1 MKKLILPALLIIPLL
16 LAYIQDATIDRAE
29 AIKAFE
35 YLNKVRSN
43 PNGFSQET
51 GTDLSA
57 VQSLPPLK
65 WNDTL
70 AVVARKKALDM
81 ARRSY
86 FAHVDPDGNGINILI
101 HKAGYKLPEK
111 WISDKKQN
119 LFESLSAG
127 HDDGITTIRSLI
139 RDEGVSPP
147 FHRQH
152 LLGMDPFWAGCT
164 DIGIGFARAPGSEYG
179 TYTCIIIARH
189 R

>member
-1 MKKLILPALLIIPLL
+1 MKKLSLLAVLIIPFL
-16 LAYIQDATIDRAE
+16 LAYIQDAAIDKLE
-29 AIKAFE
+29 AVKGFE
-35 YLNKVRSN
+35 YLNKVRSR
-43 PNGFSQET
+43 PHDFSQET
-51 GTDLSA
+51 ETDLST
-57 VQSLPPLK
+57 VKSLPPLK

-70 AVVARKKALDM
+70 ANVARKKALDM
-81 ARRSY
+81 ASRNY
-86 FAHVDPDGNGINILI
+86 FAHVDPDGNGINILV
-101 HKAGYKLPEK
+101 HNAGYKLPEK

-119 LFESLSAG
+119 LFESISAG
-127 HDDGITTIRSLI
+127 HDDCVTSIRSLI
-139 RDEGVSPP
+139 KDEGISPP